1 MTEEQVFHGLLMIKL
16 PALCKWVNN
25 DTLNYLQQTVIPAKL
40 CTHAKRWANSWIIA
54 VNSEFLGS
62 QAVFCLATTKES
74 RAEKIH
80 FFPKNVHFYS
90 LHKNNQ
96 LFISSSNGGYQAGN
110 KYGHTFVG
118 MVLQIPMISKDFENC
133 WELERSCVPFVCDG
147 RQLAIVE
154 AAELNINRYLCRSI
168 LVHGFPLWIWVYR
181 YKQA

>member
-1 MTEEQVFHGLLMIKL
+1 MKESESMTERL
-16 PALCKWVNN
+16 P
-25 DTLNYLQQTVIPAKL
+25 
-40 CTHAKRWANSWIIA
+40 
-54 VNSEFLGS
+54 LGFDFNKQFKS
-62 QAVFCLATTKES
+62 QNFRATSCSGYRQFYSFTPVLSLPIQRSLWLFK
-74 RAEKIH
+74 AY
-80 FFPKNVHFYS
+80 FYS

-96 LFISSSNGGYQAGN
+96 LFISSSNGGYQARN

-118 MVLQIPMISKDFENC
+118 MVLQIPMMSKDFENC

>member
-1 MTEEQVFHGLLMIKL
+1 MTEEQLFHGLLMIKL

-80 FFPKNVHFYS
+80 FFPKLYYCSTIKIIKVPFPHVICVTSEPRFGNVSQS
-90 LHKNNQ
+90 LSISRALVSLTLLIILIGAIFHDMKFSLVHIISLLAERGLQ
-96 LFISSSNGGYQAGN
+96 TLCGLHRIIPDFFFLFG
-110 KYGHTFVG
+110 
-118 MVLQIPMISKDFENC
+118 
-133 WELERSCVPFVCDG
+133 SCVM
-147 RQLAIVE
+147 
-154 AAELNINRYLCRSI
+154 
-168 LVHGFPLWIWVYR
+168 
-181 YKQA
+181 

>member
-74 RAEKIH
+74 RAEKI
-80 FFPKNVHFYS
+80 
-90 LHKNNQ
+90 
-96 LFISSSNGGYQAGN
+96 LFIFRVVSTLMLLLNEKITLQQMILDHLFTVIGTIVMLLATLNHNCSSIPGSFGYFSPLCSASQPLR
-110 KYGHTFVG
+110 
-118 MVLQIPMISKDFENC
+118 LQPNQC
-133 WELERSCVPFVCDG
+133 W
-147 RQLAIVE
+147 
-154 AAELNINRYLCRSI
+154 
-168 LVHGFPLWIWVYR
+168 
-181 YKQA
+181 